1 MNLNENINRI
11 KQVMGIINE
20 QTMVL
25 NVTDAFKKQMETL
38 VNPIMEKTKQ
48 YYIAHYSNPETIAK
62 FKNNDNV
69 NIIKQYIPTITYRL
83 YMSNTTEFGGVDPK
97 FPDTIHLNAH
107 LLFTKQ
113 GNNLILKNNLL
124 SDTVVHEIAHSI
136 EAKLKELGETTIV
149 ASYFYARNEPEEYI
163 LSDSES
169 YARIQRLRNILGL
182 TPNADA
188 IEIKNKMLEFI
199 NAGKITFPNTKLVDS
214 DKKNVIAFAPTED
227 VLIGTKERNPNY
239 SRLYNFFS
247 TMKINGTDTYDIAAL
262 LAKCSYVSFD
272 NTYVYIDFERLAY
285 YAKSV
290 VNATKKPI
298 NNTQAT

>member
-1 MNLNENINRI
+1 MRRILTRIYNFYDINNRNPVIEKLILDREN
-11 KQVMGIINE
+11 
-20 QTMVL
+20 
-25 NVTDAFKKQMETL
+25 KKCLSKKNIFVANNTID
-38 VNPIMEKTKQ
+38 VNYDLI
-48 YYIAHYSNPETIAK
+48 
-62 FKNNDNV
+62 
-69 NIIKQYIPTITYRL
+69 
-83 YMSNTTEFGGVDPK
+83 
-97 FPDTIHLNAH
+97 
-107 LLFTKQ
+107 
-113 GNNLILKNNLL
+113 NNLILKNNLL

-227 VLIGTKERNPNY
+227 VLIGTKEINPNY

-290 VNATKKPI
+290 VNATKKTT